1 MDLVARLRELLA
13 DPAAV
18 VDDAA
23 VREKHARDVS
33 HHAPRSPEVVV
44 FPADTAEIQAVL
56 RFTNANRVPVVPFGL
71 GTSVE
76 GQVIPVEG
84 GVSLDLSRMRRIL
97 DVRLDDFL
105 ARVQAG
111 VTRVQLNE
119 RLEADGVFFPVD
131 PGVDA
136 SLGGMVG
143 TNASGT
149 NAVRYGVM
157 RDNVLGLEAVLADG
171 TVLRTGGMALK
182 SSAGYDLTRLFV
194 GSEGTL
200 GVVSEVTVRIHRLP
214 EFVMAARAVF
224 SDVHAAA
231 RAATRLIQSGMA
243 IARVELLDEVTIAA
257 VNAYSRTAY
266 PDRPTLF
273 LEFSGTE
280 VSVRHDV
287 ETAARITAEEGAAG
301 LEAEVDEEARER
313 LWDARHHAALAIMA
327 TAPTKKL
334 MSTDVCVP
342 VSLLAEAIGHARSV
356 VEAAGVK
363 CAILG
368 HVGDGNYH
376 TVFMVDPDDEEE
388 VARASRINAEI
399 VRFALSRDGT
409 CTGEHGIG
417 LGKLSYLREERGPGV
432 DVMRAIKRAL
442 DPNGILNP
450 GKVVAD
456 PAPEPRG
463 VDSTAAISEGV
474 PGSA

>member
-1 MDLVARLRELLA
+1 MDVVAGLRDLVA

-18 VDDAA
+18 SEDAG
-23 VREKHARDVS
+23 VRETHGRDIS
-33 HHAPRSPEVVV
+33 HHAPRSPDVVV
-44 FPADTAEIQAVL
+44 FPSDTAEIQAVL
-56 RFTNANRVPVVPFGL
+56 RFANERRLPVVPFGL

-76 GQVIPVEG
+76 GHVIPVEG
-84 GVSLDLSRMRRIL
+84 GISLDLSRMRQIL
-97 DVRLDDFL
+97 DVRPDDFL

-119 RLEADGVFFPVD
+119 RLAGDGVFFPVD

-136 SLGGMVG
+136 SIGGMVG

-157 RDNVLGLEAVLADG
+157 RDNVLGVEAVLADG
-171 TVLRTGGMALK
+171 TLLRTGGMAVK

-200 GVVSEVTVRIHRLP
+200 GVISEVILRVHRLP

-224 SDVHAAA
+224 SDLHAAA
-231 RAATRLIQSGMA
+231 RAATRLIQTGMA

-257 VNAYSRTAY
+257 VNAYSGTAY
-266 PDRPTLF
+266 PHRPTLF

-287 ETAARITAEEGAAG
+287 ATAERITSGEGADG
-301 LEAEVDEEARER
+301 LEAEADDEARER
-313 LWDARHHAALAIMA
+313 LWGARHHAALAIMA
-327 TAPTKKL
+327 TAPAKKL

-342 VSLLAEAIGHARSV
+342 VSVLADAVADARRV
-356 VEAAGVK
+356 VEAEGVP

-376 TVFMVDPDDEEE
+376 TVFMVDPNDEAE
-388 VARASRINAEI
+388 VARAERINAEI
-399 VRFALSRDGT
+399 IRFALSRNGT

-417 LGKLSYLREERGPGV
+417 LGKRGYLREERGPAV

-450 GKVVAD
+450 GKVV
-456 PAPEPRG
+456 
-463 VDSTAAISEGV
+463 T
-474 PGSA
+474 

>member
-1 MDLVARLRELLA
+1 MDVVARLRDLVA

-18 VDDAA
+18 TDDEK
-23 VREKHARDVS
+23 VREAHGRDIS
-33 HHAPRSPEVVV
+33 PHPPRSPEVVV
-44 FPADTAEIQAVL
+44 FPSDTAEIQAVL
-56 RFTNANRVPVVPFGL
+56 RFAGEHGLAVVPFGL

-84 GVSLDLSRMRRIL
+84 GISLDLSRMREIL
-97 DVRLDDFL
+97 DVRPDDFL

-119 RLEADGVFFPVD
+119 RLARDGVFFPVD

-136 SLGGMVG
+136 SIGGMVG

-157 RDNVLGLEAVLADG
+157 RDNVLGVEAVLADG
-171 TVLRTGGMALK
+171 TVLRTGGMAVK

-200 GVVSEVTVRIHRLP
+200 GVISEVTLRIHRLP
-214 EFVMAARAVF
+214 QFVMAARAVF
-224 SDVHAAA
+224 PDLHAAA

-257 VNAYSRTAY
+257 VNAYSGTAY
-266 PDRPTLF
+266 PARPTLF

-287 ETAARITAEEGAAG
+287 AAAERIAAADGAESLQAEE
-301 LEAEVDEEARER
+301 DEEARER

-327 TAPTKKL
+327 TAPAKKL

-342 VSLLAEAIGHARSV
+342 VSALADAVAEARRV
-356 VEAAGVK
+356 VEAEGVT

-376 TVFMVDPDDEEE
+376 TVFMVDPDDDAE
-388 VARASRINAEI
+388 VARAERINAEI
-399 VRFALSRDGT
+399 VRFALSRHGT

-417 LGKLSYLREERGPGV
+417 LGKRAYLREERGAAV
-432 DVMRAIKRAL
+432 DAMQAIKRAL
-442 DPNGILNP
+442 DPDGILNP
-450 GKVVAD
+450 GKVLA
-456 PAPEPRG
+456 
-463 VDSTAAISEGV
+463 
-474 PGSA
+474 

>member
-1 MDLVARLRELLA
+1 MDVVARLRDLVT

-18 VDDAA
+18 SDDEN
-23 VREKHARDVS
+23 VREAHGRDIS
-33 HHAPRSPEVVV
+33 PHAPRSPEVVV
-44 FPADTAEIQAVL
+44 FPSDTAEIQAVL
-56 RFTNANRVPVVPFGL
+56 RFAGEHGLAVVPFGL

-84 GVSLDLSRMRRIL
+84 GISLDLSRMREIL
-97 DVRLDDFL
+97 DVRPDDFL

-119 RLEADGVFFPVD
+119 LLAADGVFFPVD

-136 SLGGMVG
+136 SIGGMVG

-157 RDNVLGLEAVLADG
+157 RDNVLGVEAVLADG
-171 TVLRTGGMALK
+171 TILRTGGMAVK

-200 GVVSEVTVRIHRLP
+200 GVISEVTLRIHRLP
-214 EFVMAARAVF
+214 QFVMAARAVF
-224 SDVHAAA
+224 PALHAAA
-231 RAATRLIQSGMA
+231 RTATRLIQSGMA

-257 VNAYSRTAY
+257 VNAYSRTTY
-266 PDRPTLF
+266 PARPTLF

-287 ETAARITAEEGAAG
+287 ATAERIAAADGADS
-301 LEAEVDEEARER
+301 LEAEEDEEARER

-327 TAPTKKL
+327 TAPEKKL

-342 VSLLAEAIGHARSV
+342 VSALADAVAQARGV
-356 VEAAGVK
+356 VEAEGVT

-376 TVFMVDPDDEEE
+376 TVFMVDPNDEAE
-388 VARASRINAEI
+388 VARAARINAEI
-399 VRFALSRDGT
+399 VRFALSRHGT

-417 LGKLSYLREERGPGV
+417 LGKRAYLREERGAAV
-432 DVMRAIKRAL
+432 DVMLAIKHAL
-442 DPNGILNP
+442 DPQGTLNP
-450 GKVVAD
+450 GKVLA
-456 PAPEPRG
+456 
-463 VDSTAAISEGV
+463 
-474 PGSA
+474 

>member
-1 MDLVARLRELLA
+1 MDLVARLRELVA
-13 DPAAV
+13 DREAV
-18 VDDAA
+18 TEDAA
-23 VREKHARDVS
+23 VREAHGRDIS
-33 HHAPRSPEVVV
+33 HHAPHAPDVVV
-44 FPADTAEIQAVL
+44 FPGETAEIQAVL
-56 RFTNANRVPVVPFGL
+56 RFANEVRVPIVPFGL

-76 GQVIPVEG
+76 GQVIPVVG
-84 GVSLDLSRMRRIL
+84 GISLDLSRMRTIL
-97 DVRLDDFL
+97 DVRPSDFL
-105 ARVQAG
+105 ARVEAG
-111 VTRVQLNE
+111 VTRMQLNE

-136 SLGGMVG
+136 SIGGMVG

-157 RDNVLGLEAVLADG
+157 RDNVLGIEAVLATGD
-171 TVLRTGGMALK
+171 VVRTGGMAVK

-214 EFVMAARAVF
+214 QFVMAARAVF
-224 SDVHAAA
+224 PHLDAAA
-231 RAATRLIQSGMA
+231 RAASRLIQSGMA

-266 PDRPTLF
+266 PERPTLF

-287 ETAARITAEEGAAG
+287 ETAERIAGSEGAAG
-301 LEAEVDEEARER
+301 LDSEADEEARDR

-327 TAPTKKL
+327 TAPGKKL

-342 VSLLAEAIGHARSV
+342 VSALAEAVAQARRV
-356 VEAAGVK
+356 IEAEGVTA
-363 CAILG
+363 AILG

-376 TVFMVDPDDEEE
+376 TVFMVDPADEAE
-388 VARASRINAEI
+388 VTRAARINAEI
-399 VRFALSRDGT
+399 VRFALSRNGT

-417 LGKLSYLREERGPGV
+417 LGKLAYLREERGAAV

-450 GKVVAD
+450 GKVV
-456 PAPEPRG
+456 G
-463 VDSTAAISEGV
+463 
-474 PGSA
+474 

>member
-1 MDLVARLRELLA
+1 MDVVARLRELVA

-18 VDDAA
+18 SEDAG
-23 VREKHARDVS
+23 VRETHGRDIS
-33 HHAPRSPEVVV
+33 HHAPRSPDVVV
-44 FPADTAEIQAVL
+44 FPSETAEIQAVL
-56 RFTNANRVPVVPFGL
+56 RFANEQGLPVVPFGL

-84 GVSLDLSRMRRIL
+84 GISLDLSRMREIL
-97 DVRLDDFL
+97 DVRPDDFL

-119 RLEADGVFFPVD
+119 RLAGDGVFFPVD

-136 SLGGMVG
+136 SIGGMVG

-157 RDNVLGLEAVLADG
+157 RDNVLGVEAVLADG
-171 TVLRTGGMALK
+171 TVLRTGGMAMK

-200 GVVSEVTVRIHRLP
+200 GVISEVTLRIHRLP
-214 EFVMAARAVF
+214 HFVMAARAVF
-224 SDVHAAA
+224 PNVHAAA

-257 VNAYSRTAY
+257 VNAYSGTAY
-266 PDRPTLF
+266 RRRPTLF

-287 ETAARITAEEGAAG
+287 VSAERLAAEEGADG
-301 LEAEVDEEARER
+301 LEAEADEDARER

-327 TAPTKKL
+327 TAPAKKL

-342 VSLLAEAIGHARSV
+342 VSDLADAVAQARRV
-356 VEAAGVK
+356 VEAEGVA

-376 TVFMVDPDDEEE
+376 TVFMVDPNDQAE
-388 VARASRINAEI
+388 VERAERINAEI
-399 VRFALSRDGT
+399 VRFALARNGT

-417 LGKLSYLREERGPGV
+417 LGKRAYLREEHGPAV
-432 DVMRAIKRAL
+432 DVMRAIKHAL

-450 GKVVAD
+450 GKVVA
-456 PAPEPRG
+456 
-463 VDSTAAISEGV
+463 
-474 PGSA
+474 

>member
-1 MDLVARLRELLA
+1 MDVVARLRDLVT

-18 VDDAA
+18 SDDDD
-23 VREKHARDVS
+23 VREAHGRDIS
-33 HHAPRSPEVVV
+33 PHPPRSPEVVV
-44 FPADTAEIQAVL
+44 FPSATAEIQAVL
-56 RFTNANRVPVVPFGL
+56 RFAGEHRLAVVPFGL

-84 GVSLDLSRMRRIL
+84 GISLDLSRMREIL
-97 DVRLDDFL
+97 DVRPDDFL

-119 RLEADGVFFPVD
+119 RLAHEGVFFPVD

-136 SLGGMVG
+136 SIGGMVG

-157 RDNVLGLEAVLADG
+157 RDNVLGVEAVLADG
-171 TVLRTGGMALK
+171 TILRTGGMAVK

-200 GVVSEVTVRIHRLP
+200 GVISEVTLRIHRLP
-214 EFVMAARAVF
+214 QFVMAARAVF
-224 SDVHAAA
+224 PDLHAAA
-231 RAATRLIQSGMA
+231 HAATRLIQSGMA

-257 VNAYSRTAY
+257 VNAYSGTAY
-266 PDRPTLF
+266 PARPTLF
-273 LEFSGTE
+273 LEFSGSE

-287 ETAARITAEEGAAG
+287 ATAERIAAAAG
-301 LEAEVDEEARER
+301 AGPLEAEEDEEARAR

-327 TAPTKKL
+327 TAPAKKL

-342 VSLLAEAIGHARSV
+342 VSALADAVAEARRV
-356 VEAAGVK
+356 VEAEGVT

-376 TVFMVDPDDEEE
+376 TVFMVDPDDEAE
-388 VARASRINAEI
+388 VARAARINAEI
-399 VRFALSRDGT
+399 VRFALSRHGT

-417 LGKLSYLREERGPGV
+417 LGKRAYLREERGAAV
-432 DVMRAIKRAL
+432 DAMQAIKRAL

-450 GKVVAD
+450 GKVL
-456 PAPEPRG
+456 G
-463 VDSTAAISEGV
+463 
-474 PGSA
+474 